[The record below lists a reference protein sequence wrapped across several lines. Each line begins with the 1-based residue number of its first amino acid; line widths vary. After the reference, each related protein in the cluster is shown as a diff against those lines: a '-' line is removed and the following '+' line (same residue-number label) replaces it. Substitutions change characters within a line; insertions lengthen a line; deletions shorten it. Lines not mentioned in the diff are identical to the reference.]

1 MIIAFS
7 GVDCAGKST
16 QIRCLEE
23 YFVSQGKTCKILWY
37 RPGYSKELQQCKA
50 WIRGGYRI
58 CKRGI
63 GVAKRLLNKA
73 LPNRACDVAADLQG
87 SIDEAQASR
96 VVEAQASRVVEAQA
110 SRVSDVQ
117 DAAGTLKLPPPLWLV
132 TAFIDTVLQWGVVLR
147 AQASRYDVVI
157 CDRYFEDA
165 KLDIAFKYP
174 QYVFAESLFEPIRR
188 AIPRPDVALLLML
201 PFETMCERSEAKNE
215 PFPDSPKVRALRYRA
230 YEFLADDGVYRVIDS
245 TGSIEETHRRIIAAI
260 EEATAK

>member
-37 RPGYSKELQQCKA
+37 RPGYSKELQLCKA

-63 GVAKRLLNKA
+63 GAAKRLLNKA
-73 LPNRACDVAADLQG
+73 LPNRACAVAADVQG
-87 SIDEAQASR
+87 NIDEAQT
-96 VVEAQASRVVEAQA
+96 

-201 PFETMCERSEAKNE
+201 PFETMCERSDAKNE

>member
-63 GVAKRLLNKA
+63 GAAKRLLHKA

-96 VVEAQASRVVEAQA
+96 V
-110 SRVSDVQ
+110 SDEQDAQ

-188 AIPRPDVALLLML
+188 ALPRPDVALLLML

-260 EEATAK
+260 EETTAK

>member
-50 WIRGGYRI
+50 WIRVGYRI

-63 GVAKRLLNKA
+63 GAAKRLLNKA

-96 VVEAQASRVVEAQA
+96 VSDVQDAQ
-110 SRVSDVQ
+110 DVQ

-147 AQASRYDVVI
+147 AQTSRYDVVI

>member
-96 VVEAQASRVVEAQA
+96 V
-110 SRVSDVQ
+110 SDVQDAQ
-117 DAAGTLKLPPPLWLV
+117 DAAGTLKLPPPLWLM

>member
-50 WIRGGYRI
+50 WIRVGYRI

-63 GVAKRLLNKA
+63 GAAKRLLNKA

-96 VVEAQASRVVEAQA
+96 VSDVQDAQ
-110 SRVSDVQ
+110 DVQ

-132 TAFIDTVLQWGVVLR
+132 TAFIDTVLLWGVVLR

>member
-16 QIRCLEE
+16 HIRCLEE

-37 RPGYSKELQQCKA
+37 RPGYSKELQLCKA

-63 GVAKRLLNKA
+63 GAAKRLLSKA
-73 LPNRACDVAADLQG
+73 LPNRACAVAADLQG
-87 SIDEAQASR
+87 NIDEAQASH
-96 VVEAQASRVVEAQA
+96 VVEAQT

-201 PFETMCERSEAKNE
+201 PFETVCERSDAKNE
-215 PFPDSPKVRALRYRA
+215 PFPDSPKIRALRYRA

>member
-16 QIRCLEE
+16 QIRFLEE

-50 WIRGGYRI
+50 WIRVGYRI

-63 GVAKRLLNKA
+63 GAAKRLLNKA

-96 VVEAQASRVVEAQA
+96 VSDVQDAQ
-110 SRVSDVQ
+110 DVQ